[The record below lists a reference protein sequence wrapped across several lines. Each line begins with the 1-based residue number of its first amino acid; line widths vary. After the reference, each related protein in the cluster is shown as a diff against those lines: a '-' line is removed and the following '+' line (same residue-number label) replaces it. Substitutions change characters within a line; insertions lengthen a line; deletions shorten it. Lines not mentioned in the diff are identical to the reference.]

1 MDNFVFCNPTRILFG
16 KGQISELSAQ
26 VSKNLRVMLV
36 YGGGSIKA
44 NGVYDQ
50 VIRALAG
57 RSPYDGVAGICL
69 YLYRF
74 RLGSLPAVRQA
85 HRSEGGDSGVFYR
98 TGPQRGY
105 RK

>member
-26 VSKNLRVMLV
+26 VPKNLRAMLV

-57 RSPYDGVAGICL
+57 WSPYDRIAGMCL
-69 YLYRF
+69 YPYLF
-74 RLGSLPAVRQA
+74 RLGSLSPMRQA
-85 HRSEGGDSGVFYR
+85 HRSEGGDSGVFHR
-98 TGPQRGY
+98 TGPKRS
-105 RK
+105 